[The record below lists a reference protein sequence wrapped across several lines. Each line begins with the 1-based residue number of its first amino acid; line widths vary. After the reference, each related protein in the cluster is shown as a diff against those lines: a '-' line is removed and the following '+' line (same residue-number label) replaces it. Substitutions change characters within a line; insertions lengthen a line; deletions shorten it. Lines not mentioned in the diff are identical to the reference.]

1 MSFEDYKK
9 RLKLFMI
16 PNSNNSEICIL
27 IFQVNETNL
36 CSISALINCIP
47 SRAPVVVFTLAR
59 SIVTGYCSSIILQK
73 KYLNIYFNFHFHK
86 GDF

>member
-47 SRAPVVVFTLAR
+47 SRAPVVVLTLDR
-59 SIVTGYCSSIILQK
+59 SIQFPNINIIPLVERK
-73 KYLNIYFNFHFHK
+73 DVSFI
-86 GDF
+86 